1 MRFAFYS
8 TLAVGALFAVE
19 QTQALASESFDALQD
34 NIDQELMQ
42 TEAFLMSDAEYEAF
56 LAQVKAANE
65 LGAMNLAEDVNEVLA
80 QVDVDNEA
88 ESSSS
93 SSSGSDDSK
102 SSSSSS
108 SDSDGSDSSDDKK
121 AQVGAEDDEYDLD
134 LAQINAEIEEAE
146 RQENLDF
153 FVNYMSQIGIEESEA
168 LLAQLQAELSDDQ
181 I

>member
-34 NIDQELMQ
+34 NMDQELMQ

-65 LGAMNLAEDVNEVLA
+65 LGAMNLAEDVNVVLA
-80 QVDVDNEA
+80 QVDVDNGA
-88 ESSSS
+88 DSSSDS
-93 SSSGSDDSK
+93 DTDSDDSK
-102 SSSSSS
+102 SDSSDS
-108 SDSDGSDSSDDKK
+108 SDSDGSDSSDDNK

-134 LAQINAEIEEAE
+134 LAQINAEIEAAE

-153 FVNYMSQIGIEESEA
+153 FVNYMSQIGIEESDA
-168 LLAQLQAELSDDQ
+168 LLAQLQSELSDDQ
-181 I
+181 V

>member
-34 NIDQELMQ
+34 NMDQELMQ

-65 LGAMNLAEDVNEVLA
+65 LGAMNLAEDVNVVLA
-80 QVDVDNEA
+80 QVDVDNGA
-88 ESSSS
+88 DSSSDS
-93 SSSGSDDSK
+93 DTDSDDSK
-102 SSSSSS
+102 SDSSDS
-108 SDSDGSDSSDDKK
+108 SDSDGSDSSDDNK

-134 LAQINAEIEEAE
+134 LAQINAEIEAAE

-168 LLAQLQAELSDDQ
+168 LLAQLQSELSDDQ
-181 I
+181 V

>member
-19 QTQALASESFDALQD
+19 QAQALASESFDALQD

-80 QVDVDNEA
+80 QVDVDNGA
-88 ESSSS
+88 DSSSDSDSDS
-93 SSSGSDDSK
+93 SDSK
-102 SSSSSS
+102 SSSSDS

-168 LLAQLQAELSDDQ
+168 LLAQLQSELTDDQ

>member
-80 QVDVDNEA
+80 QVDVDNGA
-88 ESSSS
+88 DSSSDSDSDS
-93 SSSGSDDSK
+93 SDSK

-168 LLAQLQAELSDDQ
+168 LLAQLQSELTDDQ

>member
-80 QVDVDNEA
+80 QVDVDNGA
-88 ESSSS
+88 DSSSDSDSDS
-93 SSSGSDDSK
+93 SDSK
-102 SSSSSS
+102 SSSSDS

-168 LLAQLQAELSDDQ
+168 LLAQLQSELTDDQ

>member
-80 QVDVDNEA
+80 QVDVDNGA
-88 ESSSS
+88 DSSDDDSDGDSDDSKSDSSSS
-93 SSSGSDDSK
+93 SSSENGSDE
-102 SSSSSS
+102 
-108 SDSDGSDSSDDKK
+108 SDDKCK
-121 AQVGAEDDEYDLD
+121 A
-134 LAQINAEIEEAE
+134 
-146 RQENLDF
+146 
-153 FVNYMSQIGIEESEA
+153 
-168 LLAQLQAELSDDQ
+168 
-181 I
+181 

>member
-19 QTQALASESFDALQD
+19 QTQALASESYDALQD

-80 QVDVDNEA
+80 QVDVDNGA
-88 ESSSS
+88 DSSSS
-93 SSSGSDDSK
+93 SDSSGSDSK
-102 SSSSSS
+102 SSTSSS
-108 SDSDGSDSSDDKK
+108 SDSDGGSDSDDEK
-121 AQVGAEDDEYDLD
+121 AQIGAEDDEYDLD
-134 LAQINAEIEEAE
+134 LAQINAEIEDAE

>member
-65 LGAMNLAEDVNEVLA
+65 LGAMNLAEDVNAVLA
-80 QVDVDNEA
+80 QVDVDNGA
-88 ESSSS
+88 DSSSDSDSDS
-93 SSSGSDDSK
+93 SDSK

-121 AQVGAEDDEYDLD
+121 A
-134 LAQINAEIEEAE
+134 
-146 RQENLDF
+146 
-153 FVNYMSQIGIEESEA
+153 
-168 LLAQLQAELSDDQ
+168 
-181 I
+181 